1 MIQWSGS
8 VAKIIIS
15 SVWYYNSHF
24 CVSSSPWWDWLTFR
38 IVKIFTDLVTK
49 LDFLQR
55 NLDIY
60 AHIVEEE
67 LLVVTNAVGEN
78 IINSN
83 RKMAEA
89 KTTRRDFFVFIIFSS
104 FIVFFKKYR
113 LNNLVVQR
121 IYKTF
126 HFILLPIKID
136 SPSLFNWC
144 F

>member
-1 MIQWSGS
+1 
-8 VAKIIIS
+8 
-15 SVWYYNSHF
+15 
-24 CVSSSPWWDWLTFR
+24 
-38 IVKIFTDLVTK
+38 VKIFTDLVTK

-136 SPSLFNWC
+136 SPSLFN
-144 F
+144 